1 MRFRGDINGLRAI
14 AVVAVVLFHFGI
26 AGAQGGFVGVD
37 VFFVISG
44 FLMTGIIYSR
54 LERNTFSTL
63 EFYKDRARRIIPALA
78 FLCLMLLVVG
88 WVLLLPRDYTELA
101 ERSLG
106 SLGFVSNLMYWKDA
120 GYFEQASHD
129 NWLLHTW
136 SLSVEWQFYL
146 AYPLLIL
153 LLKRC
158 LPLRQTR
165 WILAAIALGSLALSV
180 YAASRWPTS
189 AFFLLPTRMWEML
202 AGGLAF
208 LFPLAAS
215 REHSR
220 WLEWGGIA
228 LIVLSV
234 LAFTGETIWPGWA
247 ALVPVVGTMMVIY
260 SARQQSWITG
270 NRASQFLG
278 RISYSVYLWH
288 WPFAV
293 WLYYF
298 GVERDITWIIAG
310 MTASVLCGWLS
321 YVWIENVA
329 RAEKSPVR
337 ARFASRSL
345 VRVGGSLLA
354 VGTLA
359 SFTMAS
365 QGYPSR
371 ITEEFRNATADLQLP
386 RKSNGWCFH
395 NVADDSNNE
404 VGEDGLSCHLGER
417 GGAVD
422 ALLFGDSFAGH
433 YGPFW
438 DSLGR
443 ENSLKINAV
452 SSNWCYPSVDEAFT
466 GHTTGPE
473 YEQCLINREF
483 LEKEIGRYD
492 LVIYAGQWGAVR
504 DKQQMEGVERA
515 IELAAERSGLV
526 VLMAAPTNFD
536 ISVKDMYERS
546 LMFGRRFDISRF
558 EKRRDEKVRAANDQ
572 LRSIAERFANVMFFD
587 RASMF
592 QVDGVPSDVTAENI
606 PFGLDQS
613 GHISIYGSRKAADAF
628 RQTDLYRDFVQ
639 RTRSPE
645 LVARSRGD

>member
-14 AVVAVVLFHFGI
+14 AVMAVVLFHFGI

-54 LERNTFSTL
+54 LEKNAFSTL

-78 FLCLMLLVVG
+78 FLCLFLLVVG
-88 WVLLLPRDYTELA
+88 WVLLLPGDYAELA
-101 ERSLG
+101 EHSLG
-106 SLGFVSNLMYWKDA
+106 SLGFVSNLIYWKDA

-153 LLKRC
+153 VLKRC
-158 LPLRQTR
+158 MPLRHTR
-165 WILAAIALGSLALSV
+165 WVLGAIAIGSLALSV
-180 YAASRWPTS
+180 YASSRWPTS
-189 AFFLLPTRMWEML
+189 AFYLLPTRMWELL
-202 AGGLAF
+202 AGGLVF
-208 LFPLAAS
+208 LFPWTAS
-215 REHSR
+215 RESSR
-220 WLEWGGIA
+220 WLEAGGIA
-228 LIVLSV
+228 LIVLSI
-234 LAFTGETIWPGWA
+234 LAFAGDTLWPGWP

-260 SARQQSWITG
+260 SARHESWLTC

-278 RISYSVYLWH
+278 KISYSVYLWH

-298 GVERDITWIIAG
+298 GIERHPSWIIAG
-310 MTASVLCGWLS
+310 MSASIICGWAS
-321 YVWIENVA
+321 YAYIENLA
-329 RAEKSPVR
+329 RAEKPSVP
-337 ARFASRSL
+337 ARLASRSL

-354 VGTLA
+354 VGALA

-365 QGYPSR
+365 QGYPGR
-371 ITEEFRNATADLQLP
+371 ITEEFRKATADLELP

-395 NVADDSNNE
+395 NVADGSNNE

-417 GGAVD
+417 DGAVD

-443 ENSLKINAV
+443 ENGLRINAV

-466 GHTTGPE
+466 GHTSGPE
-473 YEQCLINREF
+473 YQQCLINRSF
-483 LEKEIGRYD
+483 LEKEVGRYA

-504 DKQQMEGVERA
+504 DKQQMDGVERA

-546 LMFGRRFDISRF
+546 LMFGRPFDITRF
-558 EKRRDEKVRAANDQ
+558 EKSRDEAVRAANDH
-572 LRSIAERFANVMFFD
+572 LRSIAARFGNVMFFD

-592 QVDGVPSDVTAENI
+592 QVDGVPSDVTAENV

-613 GHISIYGSRKAADAF
+613 GHISIYGSRKAAEAF
-628 RQTDLYRDFVQ
+628 RQTDLYKEFVQ
-639 RTRSPE
+639 RTEHPE
-645 LVARSRGD
+645 LMARRRDD